1 MSQPQT
7 RIEENGWRE
16 EQRVSQGAVVARL
29 TPLHDDIQRAYKVAG
44 NRTVS
49 VLVPHPNAR
58 LGPSPLV
65 AGAGEGPRVKLLRRS
80 RISLRNCCEA
90 VVATITRCYVAQF
103 ILLRARP
110 PETRTILHLMW
121 LLISTDVLEV
131 TQLTDV
137 AASVSSTVIHLRS
150 AQLL

>member
-1 MSQPQT
+1 MGGGKNSVSQ
-7 RIEENGWRE
+7 
-16 EQRVSQGAVVARL
+16 SQGAVVARL

-58 LGPSPLV
+58 LGPSPRVLLV

-110 PETRTILHLMW
+110 PETRTILNLMW

-150 AQLL
+150 AQQS